1 MRYFSV
7 PSCHDSASDV
17 DGEKS
22 DGEQTMEEIAAL
34 KEEIIASLKRENQIL
49 KEEVVGSLKRENA
62 LLKASNQM
70 LREQMENLKASSEA
84 VIKGLPEVLQ
94 AANALRAASP

>member
-1 MRYFSV
+1 MN
-7 PSCHDSASDV
+7 
-17 DGEKS
+17 
-22 DGEQTMEEIAAL
+22 EEIAAL

-62 LLKASNQM
+62 LLKESNQT

-84 VIKGLPEVLQ
+84 IIKGLPEVLQ
-94 AANALRAASP
+94 AANALSSGGDV